1 MINCKTYPIFFIWIS
16 KWINEYFRQGEHCIC
31 VGNGLAMSA
40 LYPEMRLPKMFL
52 VPQFNKVLSCKTSWS
67 KFPNE
72 NPTSFLVKKCFESFQ
87 LPPQPT
93 NYPTNQLTKYSLN
106 HLPHH
111 PTIQIFNHPQ
121 QPSLHSAFH
130 PSNQFTIQVSNH
142 PSITPCPGSVGRLSP
157 LTTFL
162 VWITVC
168 PGSCGFL

>member
-1 MINCKTYPIFFIWIS
+1 MNIS
-16 KWINEYFRQGEHCIC
+16 GKESIAY
-31 VGNGLAMSA
+31 VLAMVW
-40 LYPEMRLPKMFL
+40 LCLPSILRWGCQKMFL

-168 PGSCGFL
+168 PGSCGFLLIR